1 MPRTVIFDEIG
12 EADVLH
18 IVEEPIIEPPKAKY
32 ASRSRRS
39 ASIAPIRCCAPAS
52 TLVPRNSHTPV

>member
-12 EADVLH
+12 EADVLQ
-18 IVEEPIIEPPKAKY
+18 IVEEPIIEPAEGEY

-39 ASIAPIRCCAPAS
+39 ASIAPTRCCAPAS
-52 TLVPRNSHTPV
+52 TLVPRNSRTPV